1 MWLQLWW
8 QKKPSLIVVVWLIFL
23 VQCRNAQARVLH
35 VAHGNDNNNNN
46 NNNTA
51 TTSCTDLT
59 HPCTSIQQAV
69 DLAENGD
76 QILVQAGIYAE
87 HVQIGGAS
95 SSTTTTA
102 SSASS
107 SSTFRLLRNVHIQGA
122 GMGQTIVT
130 TTTRGSTTT
139 TSSTANAPLEQP
151 RPAVGGLLPVAA
163 DNIIFDVWSENIRI
177 TNLTIRH
184 VDNNDNNNNNNNN
197 MANAPDIGVHVGPTA
212 FGFTLS
218 QCHVERVSDTPQP
231 GSRGIVVVRGQG
243 TYIFDNIFTG
253 PFEDHIQ
260 VMSTQTAVFG
270 NTVWNATRLG
280 IVLIQ
285 EMDTAVGR
293 TDYNDNDVNTNTV
306 RGCGGDGIQVQTD
319 DNVIARNVVQDSGG
333 AGIQLCGLDAVGD
346 CVAPYDAWA
355 DAFRN
360 IVIDN
365 DVSEESNAGGGVVDN
380 GSANTISTTLN
391 APTAAPD
398 TSNAVGRGWW
408 GWGMA
413 FLLLYRAVV

>member
-8 QKKPSLIVVVWLIFL
+8 QHKPSLIVLVWLIFL

-35 VAHGNDNNNNN
+35 VAHVGGDNNNN
-46 NNNTA
+46 A
-51 TTSCTDLT
+51 TTSCTDRT

-87 HVQIGGAS
+87 HVQIGA
-95 SSTTTTA
+95 TTTA
-102 SSASS
+102 SS
-107 SSTFRLLRNVHIQGA
+107 SSTSRLLRNVHIQGA
-122 GMGQTIVT
+122 GMGQTIVV

-139 TSSTANAPLEQP
+139 TSSSTAHAPLEQP
-151 RPAVGGLLPVAA
+151 RPVVGGLLVPAA
-163 DNIIFDVWSENIRI
+163 DTDNIIFDVWSENIRI

-184 VDNNDNNNNNNNN
+184 VDDNDNNNNNNDNDNN
-197 MANAPDIGVHVGPTA
+197 MDNAPDIGVHVGPTA

-218 QCHVERVSDTPQP
+218 QCRVERVSDTPQP

-253 PFEDHIQ
+253 PFEDHIH

-360 IVIDN
+360 IVTDN

-380 GSANTISTTLN
+380 GSANTISTLN

-408 GWGMA
+408 GWWGMA
-413 FLLLYRAVV
+413 LLLLYRAAV